1 MITFGYNIGMKAFL
15 AALLLLLSS
24 CAQNPVTGGH
34 DFVMLSAEQEIKA
47 GQEADPQIRQ
57 QFGVYEDAELQ
68 KYANEIGQ
76 MLAKASHRPDLDWH
90 FTVLDSPDINAF
102 ALPGGYI
109 YITRGILAY
118 LNSEAELAAVLGHEI
133 GHVTARHSVQQMSKA
148 QAAGIAAVLGSIL
161 VPELR
166 SAAGQQAINA
176 IGGALLAGYGRED
189 ELEADRL
196 GAQYLARNGYEPQ
209 AMVRVVSALKD
220 QELFDAEIAKQ
231 EGREPRRYHGLFATH
246 PDNDT
251 RLKEVV
257 AEAGK
262 VAATGREENR
272 AAYFEHI
279 DDVIFGDSAAQGIV
293 RDGGF
298 YHADLGLALK
308 FPKGWRIRNTPA
320 KVQAQNAKGDVVMEL
335 LAVAPQATPEQSLKK
350 AIRAGFGTE
359 VRSISINGLPA
370 AITTTAASG
379 RPARVAAIHL
389 GDKAFLFG
397 AIAANGSAMK
407 GIASDVDESINSFH
421 AITAEERKLAEPRTL
436 QTITAKTGTRFS
448 ELARASVL
456 DKHAEAQLRLINAFY
471 PEGEPAPGQKL
482 KVVQ

>member
-1 MITFGYNIGMKAFL
+1 MKFSIL
-15 AALLLLLSS
+15 ILLVAALAG
-24 CAQNPVTGGH
+24 CAQNPVTGER
-34 DFVMLSAEQEIKA
+34 DLALISAEQEVKIGA
-47 GQEADPQIRQ
+47 EADPQIKK
-57 QFGVYEDAELQ
+57 QFGVYDDAELQ
-68 KYANEIGQ
+68 AYVDAIGEK
-76 MLAKASHRPDLDWH
+76 LAKTSHRPDLDWH
-90 FTVLDSPDINAF
+90 FAVLDTPDINAF

-133 GHVTARHSVQQMSKA
+133 GHVTARHSVQQQSKA
-148 QAAGIAAVLGSIL
+148 QVAGIAAILGSIF
-161 VPELR
+161 VPQLR
-166 SAAGQQAINA
+166 TGAGQQALNA

-196 GAQYLARNGYEPQ
+196 GAEYLARNGYDPQ

-262 VAATGREENR
+262 VAPTRKTENR
-272 AAYFEHI
+272 AEFFEHI
-279 DDVIFGDSAAQGIV
+279 DGLVFDDSAAQGVV

-298 YHADLGLALK
+298 YHAELGLALK
-308 FPKGWRIRNTPA
+308 FPPDWRIRNSPA
-320 KVQAQNAKGDVVMEL
+320 EVRAQNNKGDAMMQL
-335 LAVAPQATPEQSLKK
+335 LGVPAQSTPEQTLRK

-359 VRSISINGLPA
+359 IRSISINGLPA
-370 AITTTAASG
+370 AITATAASG

-397 AIAANGSAMK
+397 AIAANGAAMNR
-407 GIASDVDESINSFH
+407 IASEVDESIRSFH

-436 QTITAKTGTRFS
+436 QTITAKSGTSFA
-448 ELARASVL
+448 ELAKRSAL
-456 DKHAEAQLRLINAFY
+456 DKYAESQLRLINALY
-471 PEGEPAPGQKL
+471 PEGEPAAGQKL
-482 KVVQ
+482 KIVQ